1 MSVEESLQKFN
12 LVRFSISI
20 FRLSTKI
27 VDRHNSTHAMN
38 EWSRKDYP
46 TPESSPEVKQESP
59 EAPSSVS
66 PPASFNSNSPSSPLE
81 SALVRYSNGLQIK
94 SETQPKRTTPCQQCR
109 RIRRACKWIEG
120 DEDCERCG
128 KLGKH
133 CTGPTR

>member
-1 MSVEESLQKFN
+1 
-12 LVRFSISI
+12 
-20 FRLSTKI
+20 
-27 VDRHNSTHAMN
+27 MN

-59 EAPSSVS
+59 KSPSSIS

-128 KLGKH
+128 KLGKQ
-133 CTGPTR
+133 CTGPTRRSKSTIELVRPAQQQQLKTVVAAIG